1 MVSSDQPTLIYA
13 DAGANVPPTVIS
25 RPFGGLTSASDGVV
39 NVSAGGHVRL
49 LKNRDLRVHG
59 SVGTNQSPV
68 GSQDVVFNKVDLLT
82 WSLGERLVGQVH
94 LCGGIQPPVGH
105 RERHHRSQSAE
116 TAREVHT
123 AMSVSMSGFIYSLA
137 YQF

>member
-1 MVSSDQPTLIYA
+1 MSSDQPTLIYA
-13 DAGANVPPTVIS
+13 DAGATLPPTVIS
-25 RPFGGLTSASDGVV
+25 RPFDGLTSASDGVV

-82 WSLGERLVGQVH
+82 WSLGLSGSFGKFIFAAGFNHQSGTANDITVRNLLNGQ
-94 LCGGIQPPVGH
+94 
-105 RERHHRSQSAE
+105 
-116 TAREVHT
+116 EVHT